1 MKNQLVGFVLQDI
14 GYPQSSIQKK
24 CCINFAMLSFDATQ
38 RIALF
43 TKAMMR
49 LIQQLYQLFA
59 NVHSTGTGLRLKTRI

>member
-1 MKNQLVGFVLQDI
+1 MKNQLVGIVLQDI
-14 GYPQSSIQKK
+14 GYPQTSIQKK

-49 LIQQLYQLFA
+49 LMQQLYQLFA
-59 NVHSTGTGLRLKTRI
+59 NVHSTGLRLKTRI